1 MLLCIDRAGLLH
13 FAVSE
18 FCILSSCPV
27 LACKQLQHRPF
38 LLASWMFAD
47 RVNHHALPSPHHMT
61 ARCDIA
67 IYLNTTLL
75 LTRSHCFRLHRT
87 ARSGEHAQQCW
98 RGHLDVAAC
107 DTVNDG
113 CSCPNPAG
121 VYHHAVSHT
130 CRPVAA
136 QVAVLRSA
144 LTCVCVCVC
153 VCVNVC
159 LRLCLCACVCV
170 CERERERESTREHV
184 SILAS
189 F

>member
-1 MLLCIDRAGLLH
+1 MHSLHLLTRRQD
-13 FAVSE
+13 V
-18 FCILSSCPV
+18 
-27 LACKQLQHRPF
+27 
-38 LLASWMFAD
+38 
-47 RVNHHALPSPHHMT
+47 
-61 ARCDIA
+61 

-107 DTVNDG
+107 DTVNDE

-170 CERERERESTREHV
+170 CERERERERVRESMSPFWRRFKGMWPCLYLVEVALIGCEAQHRGYV
-184 SILAS
+184 LPNT
-189 F
+189 